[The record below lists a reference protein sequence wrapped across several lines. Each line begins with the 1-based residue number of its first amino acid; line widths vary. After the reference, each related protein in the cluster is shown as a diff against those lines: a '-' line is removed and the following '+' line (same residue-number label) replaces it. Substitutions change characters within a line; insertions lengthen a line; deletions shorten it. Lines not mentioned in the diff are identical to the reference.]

1 MNLFFTVLYLLSRTA
16 GKILVVLSFPFLGL
30 TQYAASA
37 VYQRFNWFV
46 ARILL
51 LCYLILLLIL
61 VIIFFMLFSYFA
73 DMS

>member
-1 MNLFFTVLYLLSRTA
+1 M
-16 GKILVVLSFPFLGL
+16 GL